1 MDPKAS
7 TASAPPCPL
16 IGAAVSVRGDAASAD
31 TELAAS
37 IESSSSESPVSTVLK
52 TDERVLA
59 RVTDGIY
66 RQPGSAI
73 RELVSNAYD
82 ADAARVVITTDRPRF
97 QTLTVEDDGMGMTP
111 KALAHLLHHI
121 GGSAKRSHEGAD
133 LGITDSADPTRSPSG
148 RRLIGKIGIGLFS
161 VAQLTH
167 RFQIITKT
175 AADPFRTVASVVLRQ
190 YSDNGESPH
199 DDSALAPDEQGEYE
213 AGRVEIWREPAL
225 DQDSHG
231 TAIILTDIRPQTRD
245 TLRSRDLWV
254 AIDSDQDLA
263 PQEARDLSP
272 PEFHIGRVQRGDSD
286 VRQSDAGGF
295 YDSLPWSREDEPRTA
310 FQKLVRA
317 VWNQL
322 EHGIPNPQLERI
334 FDYYLRMVWQ
344 LSLAIPAPYVA
355 GSPFDL
361 SLQDSVYLFDVPK
374 SVKAAPEEFQ
384 LTGDATVR
392 SSRSIG
398 SAAQDGSDFTVLI
411 DDLQLARPLV
421 FADLP
426 STSHAVKKPILFVGR
441 CREEFDGIPRELTGG
456 PLEFEVYLLWAPK
469 IAPTEHQ
476 GVLVRVH
483 GSSGTLFDPTF
494 MRYQVSEQTRL
505 RQISCEIFVS
515 EGLEA
520 ALNIDRESFNYAH
533 PHVVYITKWLHASLR
548 RVATAQKRI
557 AADIRRGT
565 REAAAAEEEEVLS
578 SVAAT
583 AWRIESDDPGSK
595 PPPVDFDDSAEEP
608 TSVQP
613 GAYRFRRAPVFGERS
628 RQRTR
633 QDQSTER
640 KLRAVVQLLAAYGV
654 LENLTRRQQERL
666 LAGLRKILEASE
678 Q

>member
-1 MDPKAS
+1 MN
-7 TASAPPCPL
+7 APRRPN
-16 IGAAVSVRGDAASAD
+16 SAD
-31 TELAAS
+31 AELAAS
-37 IESSSSESPVSTVLK
+37 IASSSSESPVSTILK

-82 ADAARVVITTDRPRF
+82 ADAARVVIKTDRPRF
-97 QTLTVEDDGMGMTP
+97 QTLMVEDDGIGMTP

-121 GGSAKRSHEGAD
+121 GGSAKRSNEGAD

-190 YSDNGESPH
+190 YSDNGGPSH
-199 DDSALAPDEQGEYE
+199 DDSAHPPDEQGEYE

-225 DQDSHG
+225 DQESHG
-231 TAIILTDIRPQTRD
+231 TTIILTDIRPQTQD
-245 TLRSRDLWV
+245 TLRSRDLWA
-254 AIDSDQDLA
+254 AIDSDRELA
-263 PQEARDLSP
+263 PEEARDLSP
-272 PEFHIGRVQRGDSD
+272 PEFHIGRVQRDDSD
-286 VRQSDAGGF
+286 VLQSDAGGF
-295 YDSLPWSREDEPRTA
+295 YNSLPWSREDEPGAA
-310 FQKLVRA
+310 FEKLVRA
-317 VWNQL
+317 VWKQL

-344 LSLAIPAPYVA
+344 LSLAIPAPYVTD
-355 GSPFDL
+355 SPFDL
-361 SLQDSVYLFDVPK
+361 SLQDRVYLFEVPK
-374 SVKAAPEEFQ
+374 SGKAAPEEFQ
-384 LTGDATVR
+384 LTGDETVW

-398 SAAQDGSDFTVLI
+398 SAAQIGSDFTVLI

-583 AWRIESDDPGSK
+583 AWRVESDDPGAK
-595 PPPVDFDDSAEEP
+595 PPPVDFDDSAAEP
-608 TSVQP
+608 TSVES
-613 GAYRFRRAPVFGERS
+613 GAYRFRREPVFGERS

-633 QDQSTER
+633 LDQSTER
-640 KLRAVVQLLAAYGV
+640 KLRAIVQLLAAYGI
-654 LENLTRRQQERL
+654 LENLTKQQQERL